1 MSAILVGLD
10 FSPAHEHVLAT
21 AVALA
26 RATGADL
33 ALLHIAPEDPEFI
46 GYEPGPPAVRD
57 SVAQAFRE
65 QRQKLEAEE
74 ARLRADGLPVTAR
87 TIQGPVAAK
96 LLQEAE
102 RMAVDWMVVG
112 SHGRSGVRRLLLG
125 SVSEA
130 VVRGA
135 PCPVV
140 IVPIR
145 EAATSALDPHG
156 NPAAH

>member
-26 RATGADL
+26 RATRAEL
-33 ALLHIAPEDPEFI
+33 ALLHIAPEDPDFI
-46 GYEPGPPAVRD
+46 GYEPGPPTVRD
-57 SVAQAFRE
+57 GVAQALRE
-65 QRQKLEAEE
+65 QRQKLEADE
-74 ARLRADGLPVTAR
+74 ARLRAEGLRVTAR
-87 TIQGPVAAK
+87 TIQGPIARK
-96 LLQEAE
+96 IIQEAE
-102 RMAVDWMVVG
+102 RLSADWIVVG
-112 SHGRSGVRRLLLG
+112 SHGRGGVRRLLLG

-145 EAATSALDPHG
+145 EAASALDPHG
-156 NPAAH
+156 DPAAH

>member
-1 MSAILVGLD
+1 MSTILVGLD

-26 RATGADL
+26 RAMGADL
-33 ALLHIAPEDPEFI
+33 ALLRIAPEDPEFI
-46 GYEPGPPAVRD
+46 GYEPGPPTVRD
-57 SVAQAFRE
+57 GVAQALRE
-65 QRQKLEAEE
+65 QRLKLEADE
-74 ARLRADGLPVTAR
+74 ARLRAEGLRVTAR
-87 TIQGPVAAK
+87 TIQGPIAAK

-102 RMAVDWMVVG
+102 RLSADWIVVG
-112 SHGRSGVRRLLLG
+112 SHGRGGVRRLLLG

-130 VVRGA
+130 VIRGA

-145 EAATSALDPHG
+145 PPASALDPHG

>member
-26 RATGADL
+26 RATGAEL
-33 ALLHIAPEDPEFI
+33 ALLHIAPEDPDFI
-46 GYEPGPPAVRD
+46 GYEPGPPTVRD
-57 SVAQAFRE
+57 GVAQALRE
-65 QRQKLEAEE
+65 QRQKLEADE
-74 ARLRADGLPVTAR
+74 ARLHAEGLRVTAR
-87 TIQGPVAAK
+87 TIQGPIARK
-96 LLQEAE
+96 IIQEAE
-102 RMAVDWMVVG
+102 RLSADWIVVG
-112 SHGRSGVRRLLLG
+112 SHGRGGVRRLLLG

-145 EAATSALDPHG
+145 APASALDPHG
-156 NPAAH
+156 DPSAH